1 MRIFN
6 ANVLQT
12 SYKIAQTASRWKQ
25 QTKVYCLTPH
35 LFSQSLPRREFALS
49 VQARIKPQTTV
60 SPNYLL
66 GECVLCTQS
75 EEIRRRRGGSNNKF
89 PLCHSEEQH
98 RCDVGI
104 KAKPHFAMPDS
115 HAIALNDE
123 RKFFQKIPKF
133 R

>member
-12 SYKIAQTASRWKQ
+12 LYNIAQTTSRWKQ

-49 VQARIKPQTTV
+49 VQAGIKPPAAV

-66 GECVLCTQS
+66 GECVLCTQA
-75 EEIRRRRGGSNNKF
+75 EEIRRRRGGSNK
-89 PLCHSEEQH
+89 
-98 RCDVGI
+98 
-104 KAKPHFAMPDS
+104 
-115 HAIALNDE
+115 
-123 RKFFQKIPKF
+123 RKFIA
-133 R
+133 